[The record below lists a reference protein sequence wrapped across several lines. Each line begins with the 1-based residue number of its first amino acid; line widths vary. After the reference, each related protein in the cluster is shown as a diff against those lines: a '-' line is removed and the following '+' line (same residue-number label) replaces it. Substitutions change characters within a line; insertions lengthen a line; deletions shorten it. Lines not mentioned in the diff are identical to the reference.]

1 MTQIR
6 KIRAGWKSGSD
17 QHRISAAIDKYL
29 WIWLQEKPNKNR
41 TINEGLRLLRLKE
54 ETTVEDFIKYC
65 HAYEQNLAKIR
76 EP

>member
-29 WIWLQEKPNKNR
+29 WIWLEEKPNKNR
-41 TINEGLRLLRLKE
+41 LINEGLRLLRLKE
-54 ETTVEDFIKYC
+54 QMAAEDFIKYC
-65 HAYEQNLAKIR
+65 EASDETLRYT
-76 EP
+76 